1 MNRFTVNNK
10 QYTAK
15 PFDVNMVCDL
25 EDYGVSLE
33 EMKKKAMSMIRAYF
47 AICADLDKDSAGIE
61 IQQHLIGG
69 GKFEDITAPMNK
81 EMEESD
87 FFRALDTQAEKRNS
101 ENQTEET
108 TATS

>member
-15 PFDVNMVCDL
+15 PFDVNMICDL
-25 EDYGVSLE
+25 EDYGVSLDD
-33 EMKKKAMSMIRAYF
+33 MKKKAMSMIRAYF

-61 IQQHLIGG
+61 IQQHLISG
-69 GKFEDITAPMNK
+69 GKFDSITVPMGK

-87 FFRALDTQAEKRNS
+87 FFRALNTTAEKEGQ
-101 ENQTEET
+101 ENQTK
-108 TATS
+108 A